1 MNLTPDDPQL
11 TAYALGELD
20 PAERAAV
27 ETALARSPECRRAVA
42 ELRALSA
49 ELTTELA
56 REAAGTFVAQVSKPA
71 VSPVSKPA
79 SRGESERVQ
88 PVLHPAGLETRDT
101 ADLEVCGTG
110 ADAAAPN
117 ASAPDDGKIIFFPWP
132 VWRTL
137 GLSAAAVLALTLFV
151 LRPPQS
157 ARDGQFARAEMDRN
171 PVLSES
177 RLARVPAPAN
187 SQTRAPRS
195 VAATTL
201 RVTNGPVGIV
211 DAEMFR
217 QDDFGVGALNFTAAG
232 SAVQADGRIMVGG
245 YFSSI
250 NGTAR
255 NRLARLNPDGS
266 VDDAFNPGQAA
277 NRGVV
282 VIGDIYDYDTG
293 VSPPTPV
300 AGTAAVSV
308 KRTNGSSGQVAVR
321 YATANGT
328 TVGPRDYTSTNGLL
342 VFTNGVVVAHS
353 GDTNRTVTVHFD
365 FTTAAYPRYVENP
378 FTLVAS
384 EPLSTVSTDVD
395 TASYANVRRFL
406 NQRQLPPRDA
416 VRLEE
421 LLNYFSYDY
430 APPTGE
436 HPFAAHVEIA
446 GCPWAPAHRLVR
458 VGLKGRELAADQR
471 PPSNFVFLLDVSG
484 SMQPAERLPLLKQA
498 LRMLVK
504 KMNAADRVG
513 IVVYASE
520 AGVKLP
526 STSCEQKERILS
538 ALDALEAGGS
548 TNGGEGIQQAYGLA
562 QANFIK
568 GGVNRV
574 ILGTDGDFNVGLTNQ
589 RDLLHLI
596 EEKAKS
602 GIFLTTLGVGTDNLK
617 DALMQQLAD
626 RGNGNYHYLDTV
638 EEGHKVLVQQM
649 NATLVTIAKDV
660 KIQIEFNPAQAAAY
674 RLIGYEKRVMAKQ
687 DFNNDAKDAGEIGAG
702 HTVTVLYEIV
712 PVGVPVRGDVDP
724 LKYQTPSA
732 APVPAAA
739 KNGATR
745 TSQEL
750 LTLKLRYKAPDGD
763 KSKLLEIPV
772 TDGGAK
778 FARASGDFKF
788 ASAVAAF
795 GMVLKDSAYKGSA
808 TLDTAL
814 ELAQEGKG
822 HDPHGYRAEFIN
834 LLGKAKALQ
843 P

>member
-1 MNLTPDDPQL
+1 MKLTPDDPQL

-20 PAERAAV
+20 PAERTAV

-56 REAAGTFVAQVSKPA
+56 REAAATPVAQVSKPA
-71 VSPVSKPA
+71 
-79 SRGESERVQ
+79 SRPPFEAVPTAGR
-88 PVLHPAGLETRDT
+88 PAGLETRDT
-101 ADLEVCGTG
+101 ADLEVCGTRAS
-110 ADAAAPN
+110 ADAD
-117 ASAPDDGKIIFFPWP
+117 ASDANAPDDGKIIFFPWP

-137 GLSAAAVLALTLFV
+137 GISAAAVLALTLFV
-151 LRPPQS
+151 LRPPQP
-157 ARDGQFARAEMDRN
+157 AREGQFAKAEMDRGT
-171 PVLSES
+171 VLSES
-177 RLARVPAPAN
+177 RLARVPATSK
-187 SQTRAPRS
+187 SQTHPSRS
-195 VAATTL
+195 GDATRL

-211 DAEMFR
+211 DAEMSGP
-217 QDDFGVGALNFTAAG
+217 DGLASVALGFTAGG
-232 SAVQADGRIMVGG
+232 SVVQADGKLVDGG
-245 YFSSI
+245 LFYVFSGNTRSFP
-250 NGTAR
+250 T
-255 NRLARLNPDGS
+255 RLNADGS
-266 VDDAFNPGQAA
+266 LDTTFDPGLAA

-282 VIGDIYDYDTG
+282 VGGEILGFSTAAYS
-293 VSPPTPV
+293 VAEN
-300 AGTAAVSV
+300 AGTAAVTV
-308 KRTNGSSGQVAVR
+308 KRIGGSSGQATVQYFTADGTVIGPHA
-321 YATANGT
+321 YAGLVYTNGF
-328 TVGPRDYTSTNGLL
+328 VSTNSYVL
-342 VFTNGVVVAHS
+342 NS
-353 GDTNRTVTVHFD
+353 GSPSHPDPT
-365 FTTAAYPRYVENP
+365 TTAAYPRYVENP

-416 VRLEE
+416 VRIEE

-446 GCPWAPAHRLVR
+446 GCPWAPEHRLVR
-458 VGLKGRELAADQR
+458 VGLKGRELAADKR

-526 STSCEQKERILS
+526 STSCEQKEPILS

-548 TNGGEGIQQAYGLA
+548 TNGGEGIQQAYALA

-574 ILGTDGDFNVGLTNQ
+574 ILCTDGDFNVGLTNQ

-596 EEKAKS
+596 EEKAK
-602 GIFLTTLGVGTDNLK
+602 GGVFLTTLGVGTDNLK
-617 DALMQQLAD
+617 DALMQQLANK
-626 RGNGNYHYLDTV
+626 GNGNYHYLDTV

-649 NATLVTIAKDV
+649 NGTLVTIAKDV

-674 RLIGYEKRVMAKQ
+674 RLIGYEKRIMAKQ

-724 LKYQTPSA
+724 LKYQTPPAASA
-732 APVPAAA
+732 PAVAAA
-739 KNGATR
+739 KGGATS
-745 TSQEL
+745 TSKEL

-763 KSKLLEIPV
+763 KSKLMEIPV

-822 HDPHGYRAEFIN
+822 DDLHGYRAEFIN
-834 LLGKAKALQ
+834 LLGKAKALKQ
-843 P
+843 